1 VESGKVEIVAEL
13 LECGAD
19 VDAITDSAAR
29 TALMKSSQLKDPD
42 MVRFL
47 LQRGASTDPVDYAGY
62 TAGSLCWRESDHT
75 SKYLSMDIF
84 KLLIENGYPKFDAH
98 RTLKLAAMEA
108 CSSQIESL
116 IHLGGDVRHYDNGW
130 QAPMQIA
137 AFNGNHSTYMATA
150 MHYEDI
156 DFKHNTQLSRW
167 LLLKTIAGKVCHSID
182 LSRGEIPCPER
193 PRDFDAIMMNMLQ
206 RGVDPEIWLYVPN
219 LKLRWI
225 PAQMQGQT
233 ARASE
238 FAAAQG
244 PDIEAWYLRMLRNCS
259 LLESY
264 ADVQRLRE
272 LDKMRYGT

>member
-1 VESGKVEIVAEL
+1 ME
-13 LECGAD
+13 
-19 VDAITDSAAR
+19 
-29 TALMKSSQLKDPD
+29 
-42 MVRFL
+42 
-47 LQRGASTDPVDYAGY
+47 
-62 TAGSLCWRESDHT
+62 
-75 SKYLSMDIF
+75 IF
-84 KLLIENGYPKFDAH
+84 KLLIENDYLNIDAH

-108 CSSQIESL
+108 CGSQIESL
-116 IHLGGDVRHYDNGW
+116 VHLGGNVRHYDRIW
-130 QAPMQIA
+130 QAPMLIA

-156 DFKHNTQLSRW
+156 DFKHDTQLSRW
-167 LLLKTIAGKVCHSID
+167 LLLMTIAGRVCHSIE
-182 LSRGEIPCPER
+182 LSREEVPCPER
-193 PRDFDAIMMNMLQ
+193 PRDFDGIMMNMLQ
-206 RGVDPEIWLYVPN
+206 RGVDPGIWLYVPN

-259 LLESY
+259 LLKSY

-272 LDKMRYGT
+272 LNKTRYDTAESVFEAEVDRNETKDNLRGDGEKRTKDSDITASIVIEDYGTHVIDDSAGNAIEDPDTDEADQFWDAEEGS